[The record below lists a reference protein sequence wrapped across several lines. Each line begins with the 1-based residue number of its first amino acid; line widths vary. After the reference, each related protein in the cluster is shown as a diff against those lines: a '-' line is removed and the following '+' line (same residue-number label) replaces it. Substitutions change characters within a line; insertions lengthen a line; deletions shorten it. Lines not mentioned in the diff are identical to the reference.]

1 MESRATG
8 GTAGDPAQSV
18 AMGSPRTLTRALLLI
33 AGTLVLAP
41 WFMSSPGSSVSNWL
55 SNSVILFLC
64 IALADLLVHL
74 RSGSYRDLLPGS
86 SLLVM
91 AGSGIA
97 FEVEVLFIVAAFLA
111 LGLFFLEVLSI
122 LLDHVRRGGA
132 AVVLLFYL
140 VPVVDGSVLLTLPRC
155 QGTTTALSSGDA
167 IFTAIS
173 AVTVTGLT
181 TIDIGERLSTEG
193 QYLLLGLIQIGGLGV
208 ISIFAFFALA
218 LGNGLGIRQGRALRD
233 ALDGVGVS
241 ELKRLLITIVLAT
254 VAVESIGILLLLI
267 CGDHLSLKSALF
279 HSVSAF
285 CNAGFSLQKTSLEN
299 WSTAPRMVMSLLIVL
314 GGLGFPVL
322 LDLWRCKIRGE
333 GVRLPIQTRL
343 IISVTSILL
352 VSGGLLVWITGA
364 GADSWFW
371 SVTAR
376 TAGFHTSSAS
386 ELPMAAAMIVICL
399 MAVGASPGST
409 GGGLKTSTVG
419 VLFLSARAEFN
430 GSSTTVVWKR
440 TIPDPVIKTAA
451 VLTLVGGVLWL
462 LLLFVL
468 VIVETE
474 SLREGRVQ
482 LLDLAFEVTSALA
495 TVGLSRDVT
504 SSLGDG
510 GRWII
515 ALAMLLGRLGPLALV
530 LGLASISTVRPHGE
544 RPAGKVMLG

>member
-1 MESRATG
+1 M
-8 GTAGDPAQSV
+8 
-18 AMGSPRTLTRALLLI
+18 LL

-41 WFMSSPGSSVSNWL
+41 WFMSSPGSSISNWL

-64 IALADLLVHL
+64 VALTDLLVQL
-74 RSGSYRDLLPGS
+74 RSGNYRDLLPGF
-86 SLLVM
+86 SLM
-91 AGSGIA
+91 MIAGSGIA
-97 FEVEVLFIVAAFLA
+97 FDNEVFFICAAFLA
-111 LGLFFLEVLSI
+111 LGFFFLEVLSI
-122 LLDHVRRGGA
+122 LLDRVRRGGA

-140 VPVVDGSVLLTLPRC
+140 VPVVVGSVLLTLPRC
-155 QGTTTALSSGDA
+155 QGTSEGLATGDA
-167 IFTAIS
+167 IFTSIS

-254 VAVESIGILLLLI
+254 VAVESIGVVLLLI
-267 CGDHLSLKSALF
+267 SGAQLSIQSALF

-285 CNAGFSLQKTSLEN
+285 CNAGFSLQKTSLEE
-299 WSTAPRMVMSLLIVL
+299 WTAGSKMVMSLLIVC

-333 GVRLPIQTRL
+333 GSRIPIQTRL
-343 IISVTSILL
+343 ILSVTSILL
-352 VSGGLLVWITGA
+352 VTGGLLVWITGA

-376 TAGFHTSSAS
+376 TAGFHTSPAS
-386 ELPMAAAMIVICL
+386 ELPIAAAMVVICL

-419 VLFLSARAEFN
+419 VLFLSARAELT
-430 GSSTTVVWKR
+430 GSSTVVAWKR

-462 LLLFVL
+462 LLLFLL
-468 VIVETE
+468 VIVESD

-504 SSLGDG
+504 TSLGDG
-510 GRWII
+510 GRVVI

-530 LGLASISTVRPHGE
+530 LGMASISSVRPHGE
-544 RPAGKVMLG
+544 RPSGKVMLG